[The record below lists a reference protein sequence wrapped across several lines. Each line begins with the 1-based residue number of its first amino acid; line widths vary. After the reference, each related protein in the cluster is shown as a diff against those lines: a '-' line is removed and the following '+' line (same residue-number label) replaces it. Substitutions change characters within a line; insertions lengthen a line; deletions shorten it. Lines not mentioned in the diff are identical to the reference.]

1 MGLVGPLTV
10 RPVSGVC
17 ASVRS
22 SPLPPSLG
30 RRVREEAFGAAAFLA
45 VAFRALDLGAAAFRE
60 VVLPAR
66 LFCPVE
72 GRALVFLA
80 LVFRALAVRVPAL
93 RAPVFRPPVFRPP
106 AFRAPAFRAP
116 AVFRPAV
123 ELFLPAAPGRRDAAD
138 RERVLPARLREAEGD
153 LRAAGFLAICVCPST
168 SVLPRLTVRP

>member
-93 RAPVFRPPVFRPP
+93 RAPVFRPPAFRVP
-106 AFRAPAFRAP
+106 AFRAPP
-116 AVFRPAV
+116 VFRPAV

>member
-93 RAPVFRPPVFRPP
+93 RAPVFRP
-106 AFRAPAFRAP
+106 
-116 AVFRPAV
+116 AV